1 MFSKKR
7 LFFGLVV
14 FAFLTLNL
22 GAGFCNEPCME
33 CAVSNFQPIEAKI
46 YK

>member
-14 FAFLTLNL
+14 FAFLTLDL